1 MKYRSVQYGV
11 ILISVLCI
19 LILVITMLFYY
30 KVQQKQSEEIKE
42 LSFIRR
48 NLMIESVLKI
58 KRQQFEAVINENSA
72 WDEVKD
78 RVQKNDFDEDW
89 YKENIG
95 AMIESYGGA
104 DVSVFDKNGTLVYN
118 NKGEDY
124 ANYDFYRDI
133 KVAQLLKNNYKN
145 VFFNFKSE
153 KLFEYFCYGIVSS
166 DDIETRKETPSG
178 FLIMVREISE
188 DLLAEYSEILGGVEV
203 HTAKSEGLLET
214 AKNENLDNY
223 FYCVNLVNQYGR
235 SIAYMYFVAE
245 NDVEKVFARTLPVLV
260 LITLIVLIMFGLMLL
275 FIRQNVISQI
285 LTMVRIFESDDMT
298 AVKKMR
304 KNKTEFGFLAGYIEK
319 FFSQRTELQNLN
331 AEMQVNQ
338 EKLVSQNDML
348 SSQKQEIENQIENIK
363 VLNTQIIERNKETEK
378 KNVRIFVQNEQLKQ
392 QAQALRDNQSNIEK
406 LQYELQFNNRLLSE
420 ANTEMF
426 NSKNYALRIKSV
438 LMVASTPTKH
448 IFHDFFVYQHFIE
461 KVGGDFVFAKKVGK
475 MIFGAV
481 GDCNLRGIAG
491 SLLSALDVFFLN
503 ETIDL
508 AKTAELRPDYILN
521 ILNKKIIGSTTD
533 ELKTDTD
540 RDGLHISLFMYNT
553 ETLSAYF
560 AASKCTMMIVRNG
573 EILEFFGDNLSVGK
587 ITDDKQFR
595 VVDIQVLPGD
605 IVYLYS
611 DGCTEIVGGPFC
623 KKLTHANFKK
633 EILKQHV
640 FPLSVQKT
648 GFKRFYEEWIGY
660 LDQSEDISLFSF
672 KI

>member
-19 LILVITMLFYY
+19 LILAVTMLFYY
-30 KVQQKQSEEIKE
+30 KVQQKQNEEIKE
-42 LSFIRR
+42 LSFLRR

-58 KRQQFEAVINENSA
+58 KNQQYEAVINENSA
-72 WDEVKD
+72 WDEFKE
-78 RVQKNDFDEDW
+78 RVEKNDFDEDW
-89 YKENIG
+89 YDENIG
-95 AMIESYGGA
+95 AMIGSYEGA
-104 DVSVFDKNGTLVYN
+104 NVSVFTKDGALVYN
-118 NKGEDY
+118 TFGEGY
-124 ANYDFYRDI
+124 ENYEFFRDI
-133 KVAQLLKNNYKN
+133 KVSQLLKNGYKN
-145 VFFNFKSE
+145 IFFNFKGE

-178 FLIMVREISE
+178 FLIMVMEIDS
-188 DLLAEYSEILGGVEV
+188 DLLTEYSEILGGVGV
-203 HTAKSEGLLET
+203 DIAKSEGLLEK
-214 AKNENLDNY
+214 AKEENYDDY
-223 FYCVNLVNQYGR
+223 FYSVQLVNQYGR
-235 SIAYMYFVAE
+235 SIAYMYFTAE
-245 NDVEKVFARTLPVLV
+245 NEVEKVFSKTLPVLV
-260 LITLIVLIMFGLMLL
+260 LITLIVLVMFLL
-275 FIRQNVISQI
+275 LLVFIRQNVIRQI
-285 LTMVRIFESDDMT
+285 LAMVKIFENDDMA

-331 AEMQVNQ
+331 AEMQAKQ
-338 EKLVSQNDML
+338 EQLVSQNEVL
-348 SSQKQEIENQIENIK
+348 SNQKKEIESQIENIQ
-363 VLNTQIIERNKETEK
+363 VLNTQITERNKETEK

-392 QAQALRDNQSNIEK
+392 QAQALRDNQANIEK
-406 LQYELQFNNRLLSE
+406 LQYELQFNNRLLDE

-475 MIFGAV
+475 MVFGAV

-508 AKTAELRPDYILN
+508 AKTAELRPDHILN

-560 AASKCTMMIVRNG
+560 AASKCTMIIVRNG
-573 EILEFFGDNLSVGK
+573 EILEYFGDNLSVGK

-605 IVYLYS
+605 IVYMYS

-623 KKLTHANFKK
+623 KKLSHANFKK